1 MACAWPQSQHPR
13 RWERFILTGRS
24 LSPPGRRKE
33 RKEYDSFPRM
43 LHVAWPLQAVLLG
56 LT

>member
-33 RKEYDSFPRM
+33 RKE
-43 LHVAWPLQAVLLG
+43 
-56 LT
+56 